1 MKVFITGGSGY
12 IGNILTKKLSSEF
25 SIISGSQ
32 KKIFPQKKNKKIVY
46 KKVNYKSL
54 KSLKKNFV
62 GVNAVIHLVGMN
74 KTDCERN
81 KIKSLVFKEKVTSN
95 ILKACEYNNVK
106 KLIYLSSSQ
115 IYKNF
120 QTNPIDEKS
129 KIDKVNFY
137 SKGHILAEK
146 KITKGV
152 LNHYTIIR
160 ASNIFGYLKFKK
172 TGEQKKN
179 LVHMLCE
186 EAITKNTI
194 RVHNPNVVKNF
205 LPISIFINN
214 IKIVLIS
221 KRFDKKIIN
230 LGSKSLT
237 LHDLALKIQ
246 SRLKIKK
253 NYKKKVEILTN
264 KKIKKLSSSHTF
276 KSLTKKIVYS
286 PKLFNIEIDNILNL
300 LIKKSS

>member
-1 MKVFITGGSGY
+1 
-12 IGNILTKKLSSEF
+12 
-25 SIISGSQ
+25 
-32 KKIFPQKKNKKIVY
+32 
-46 KKVNYKSL
+46 
-54 KSLKKNFV
+54 
-62 GVNAVIHLVGMN
+62 
-74 KTDCERN
+74 
-81 KIKSLVFKEKVTSN
+81 
-95 ILKACEYNNVK
+95 
-106 KLIYLSSSQ
+106 
-115 IYKNF
+115 
-120 QTNPIDEKS
+120 
-129 KIDKVNFY
+129 
-137 SKGHILAEK
+137 
-146 KITKGV
+146 
-152 LNHYTIIR
+152 
-160 ASNIFGYLKFKK
+160 
-172 TGEQKKN
+172 
-179 LVHMLCE
+179 MLCE

>member
-1 MKVFITGGSGY
+1 MKIFITGGSGY

-25 SIISGSQ
+25 SIISASQ
-32 KKIFPQKKNKKIVY
+32 KKIFSQKKNKKIVY

-54 KSLKKNFV
+54 KSLKESLE

-74 KTDCERN
+74 KTDCEKN

-95 ILKACEYNNVK
+95 ILKACEHNNVK

-120 QTNPIDEKS
+120 QTNSINEKS
-129 KIDKVNFY
+129 KIDNGNFY

-146 KITKGV
+146 KIAKGA
-152 LNHYTIIR
+152 LNYYTIIR
-160 ASNIFGYLKFKK
+160 ASNIFGYLELKK

-214 IKIVLIS
+214 IKTILIS
-221 KRFDKKIIN
+221 KKFDKKIIN

-237 LHDLALKIQ
+237 LYDLALKIK

-253 NYKKKVEILTN
+253 KYKKKVKILTN
-264 KKIKKLSSSHTF
+264 KKIKKLNSNHAF

-300 LIKKSS
+300 LMKKSS

>member
-32 KKIFPQKKNKKIVY
+32 KKIFPNKKNKKIVY

-54 KSLKKNFV
+54 KSLKESFE

-74 KTDCERN
+74 KTDCEKN

-95 ILKACEYNNVK
+95 ILKACEYNNIK

-120 QTNPIDEKS
+120 QSSSINEKS
-129 KIDKVNFY
+129 KIDNENFY

-146 KITKGV
+146 KIMKAS
-152 LNHYTIIR
+152 LNYYTIIR
-160 ASNIFGYLKFKK
+160 ASNIFGYLEFKK

-205 LPISIFINN
+205 LPMSIFVDN
-214 IKIVLIS
+214 IKIVLVD

-237 LHDLALKIQ
+237 LYDLALKIQ

-253 NYKKKVEILTN
+253 KYKKKI
-264 KKIKKLSSSHTF
+264 KIF
-276 KSLTKKIVYS
+276 TKK
-286 PKLFNIEIDNILNL
+286 KN
-300 LIKKSS
+300 

>member
-32 KKIFPQKKNKKIVY
+32 KKIFPNKKNKKIVY

-54 KSLKKNFV
+54 KSLKESFE

-74 KTDCERN
+74 KTDCEKN

-95 ILKACEYNNVK
+95 ILKACEYNNIK

-120 QTNPIDEKS
+120 QSSSINEKS
-129 KIDKVNFY
+129 KIDNENFY

-146 KITKGV
+146 KIMKAS
-152 LNHYTIIR
+152 LNYYTIIR
-160 ASNIFGYLKFKK
+160 ASNIFGYLEFKK

-205 LPISIFINN
+205 LPMSIFVDN
-214 IKIVLIS
+214 IKIVLVD

-237 LHDLALKIQ
+237 LYDLALKIQ

-253 NYKKKVEILTN
+253 KYKKKIKIFTK
-264 KKIKKLSSSHTF
+264 KKIKKLNYNHAF
-276 KSLTKKIVYS
+276 KSLTKKIKYS

-300 LIKKSS
+300 LMKKSS